1 MATADDYAKM
11 SDSEKKKEDW
21 MNSKWRPMM
30 GWLYMATCTFDFII
44 FPMVFAILQT
54 IVKGQVVQWQ
64 PLTLQGAGLYHI
76 AMGAVLGLAAW
87 GRTQEKLNGANN
99 GGATPPGGMPTT
111 FGASSSGGF
120 GAPSSFSSPGQVTN
134 SFGGQPLGSG
144 SGFGGKPNPGFPQP
158 PAGNFGAAA
167 GGIGASTAIGIGTS
181 AAMAVPFTS
190 NEVLI
195 GPGGK
200 PMPVQPPDPEL

>member
-1 MATADDYAKM
+1 MATAEDYAKM

-21 MNSKWRPMM
+21 MNAKWRPMM

-87 GRTQEKLNGANN
+87 GRTQEKLNGANI
-99 GGATPPGGMPTT
+99 GGASPPPTGGFTPTST
-111 FGASSSGGF
+111 GGF
-120 GAPSSFSSPGQVTN
+120 GQTN
-134 SFGGQPLGSG
+134 S
-144 SGFGGKPNPGFPQP
+144 GFQQTGFNSNFQAP
-158 PAGNFGAAA
+158 PAGNFGATA
-167 GGIGASTAIGIGTS
+167 GGFNSAPIATAGLGAA
-181 AAMAVPFTS
+181 AAMAVPFVS
-190 NEVLI
+190 NEVLT

-200 PMPVQPPDPEL
+200 PMPVQPPDPEI